1 MFKIKQHLLYY
12 ILAALALAAGFVWS
26 AVFWAEAHRG
36 RVIVHFFDV
45 GQGDAMLI
53 EAPGGN
59 QVLIDGGPDST
70 VLARLGEAM
79 PFWDRSLDLIL
90 LTHPHADHLDG
101 LLEVLRRYE
110 VGMVL
115 ESGVNHSIPEY
126 STWHEELERRHIPV
140 VTAARGEVVR
150 IGGGAVLQVL
160 SPFRSF
166 VGESP
171 KNIHDAAM
179 VTRLAYASSTVLF
192 MADAEATLE
201 RQLVTLPDTLGAQ
214 VLKVGHHGSRVS
226 TSEEFLRVVRPEAA
240 VISVGRENRFGHPHQ
255 DIVDRLARFGIKTY
269 RTDTDGTVTF
279 ATSGGAF
286 SRK

>member
-1 MFKIKQHLLYY
+1 M
-12 ILAALALAAGFVWS
+12 
-26 AVFWAEAHRG
+26 
-36 RVIVHFFDV
+36 
-45 GQGDAMLI
+45 

-70 VLARLGEAM
+70 ILSRLGEAM
-79 PFWDRSLDLIL
+79 PFWDRSLDLIV

-115 ESGVNHSIPEY
+115 ESGVDY
-126 STWHEELERRHIPV
+126 STPDYQEWRRELEGKHIPV
-140 VTAARGEVVR
+140 VFAERGEVVR
-150 IGGGAVLQVL
+150 LGGEATLRIL
-160 SPFRSF
+160 APFHSF

-171 KNIHDAAM
+171 KNVHDAAVVM
-179 VTRLAYASSTVLF
+179 RFEYASSSALL
-192 MADAEATLE
+192 MADGEVALE
-201 RQLVTLPDTLGAQ
+201 RQLIAARDNLRAQ

-226 TSEEFLRVVRPEAA
+226 SSPEFLRAVQPRSA

-255 DIVDRLARFGIKTY
+255 EVLDRLAQFGIKIY

-279 ATSGGAF
+279 VSGGKEF
-286 SRK
+286 SVSGK